1 MIENIAIMK
10 IMGLSALLDIFAP
23 APCAHPPARFA
34 RCSSVRLAL
43 VTGISSSLLTAATP
57 LLMAGSLPEAGWVAT
72 WTASPESSEPGL
84 IPDLNNQTVRMI
96 VHTTV
101 GGNQL
106 RIRLSNAYGT
116 QSLLIGDAHVAV
128 SASPFIPTIVPG
140 TDHALTFGGQGTITI
155 PAGAVILSDPVNF
168 SVTPMTDL
176 SVSLYLPNDTPNAT
190 LTEHYYSLEVF
201 YISPTGDYAGS
212 NQFPDTVPFY
222 SWCLV
227 SSVEVAPQWPT
238 STPKSSVV
246 ALGDSITDGV
256 GSTPTLNDRW
266 TDQLAERLYKSSS
279 VSAPSV
285 VNQGIFG
292 NRLLNDITG
301 QNALARFDRDVL
313 SQAGVRCVI
322 IEEGLNDVATALVY
336 PNEAVTAS
344 QIIWA
349 LTQLIQRGHDQGLTV
364 FGVTL
369 TPFAGS
375 ILYSP
380 AGETERQAVNQFIRT
395 GNAYDGVLDFDQVVR
410 DPSNPSQILPAYDSG
425 DHIHPND
432 AGYQAIAQSIDVLP
446 FFSLGLRR

>member
-1 MIENIAIMK
+1 
-10 IMGLSALLDIFAP
+10 
-23 APCAHPPARFA
+23 
-34 RCSSVRLAL
+34 
-43 VTGISSSLLTAATP
+43 
-57 LLMAGSLPEAGWVAT
+57 
-72 WTASPESSEPGL
+72 
-84 IPDLNNQTVRMI
+84 MI

-116 QSLLIGDAHVAV
+116 QPLLIGDAHVAV
-128 SASPFIPTIVPG
+128 SASPFIPTIVPS
-140 TDHALTFGGQGTITI
+140 TDQALTFGGQGTITI
-155 PAGAVILSDPVNF
+155 PAGAVILSDPVSF
-168 SVTPMTDL
+168 SVTPMADL

-190 LTEHYYSLEVF
+190 LTEHYYSLQVF
-201 YISPTGDYAGS
+201 YIATGDLTGS
-212 NQFPDTVPFY
+212 NQFPDNVPFY
-222 SWCLV
+222 SWCLL
-227 SSVEVAPQWPT
+227 SSVEVVPSWPT
-238 STPKSSVV
+238 STVV

-256 GSTPTLNDRW
+256 GSTPTLDDRW
-266 TDQLAERLYKSSS
+266 TDQLAARLSKSFSIF
-279 VSAPSV
+279 APSI
-285 VNQGIFG
+285 VNQGIAG

-301 QNALARFDRDVL
+301 QNALARFDRDLL

-322 IEEGLNDVATALVY
+322 IEEGLNDVATAVAL
-336 PNEAVTAS
+336 PNEATSAS

-369 TPFAGS
+369 SPFAGS
-375 ILYSP
+375 ILYSA

-432 AGYQAIAQSIDVLP
+432 AGYQAIAQSIDLLP

>member
-1 MIENIAIMK
+1 MLIGMAIMK
-10 IMGLSALLDIFAP
+10 IVDLSTVLDLFSRG
-23 APCAHPPARFA
+23 CRAHPATRSGRP
-34 RCSSVRLAL
+34 SSAKWAL
-43 VTGISSSLLTAATP
+43 VTVLFSLLLPAAAP
-57 LLMAGSLPEAGWVAT
+57 LLKARGFSEPAWVAT
-72 WTASPESSEPGL
+72 WTASPQASEPGL
-84 IPDLNNQTVRMI
+84 IPDLNNQTIRMI
-96 VHTTV
+96 IHPTV

-140 TDHALTFGGQGTITI
+140 TDQALTFGGQGAITI
-155 PAGAVILSDPVNF
+155 PAGAVVLSDPVNF

-176 SVSLYLPNDTPNAT
+176 AISLYLPNDTPNAT

-212 NQFPDTVPFY
+212 NQFPDNVPFY
-222 SWCLV
+222 SWCLL
-227 SSVEVAPQWPT
+227 SSVEVASPWPT
-238 STPKSSVV
+238 STVV

-256 GSTPTLNDRW
+256 GSTQTLNDRW
-266 TDQLAERLYKSSS
+266 TDQLAVRLHNSFGFL
-279 VSAPSV
+279 APSV
-285 VNQGIFG
+285 VNQGIIG

-313 SQAGVRCVI
+313 SQAGARCVI
-322 IEEGLNDVATALVY
+322 IEEGLNDVATAVVF
-336 PNEAVTAS
+336 PNQATTAS

-375 ILYSP
+375 IFYSA

-395 GNAYDGVLDFDQVVR
+395 GKAYDGVLDFDQVVR
-410 DPSNPSQILPAYDSG
+410 DPSNPTQLLPAYDSG
-425 DHIHPND
+425 DHVHPND
-432 AGYQAIAQSIDVLP
+432 AGYQAIANSINLFD
-446 FFSLGLRR
+446 FFGFGLGR

>member
-1 MIENIAIMK
+1 MIIAIAIMK
-10 IMGLSALLDIFAP
+10 IMDLSTLLDIFASTP
-23 APCAHPPARFA
+23 RAHPAERFA
-34 RCSSVRLAL
+34 RCSSVRWAL
-43 VTGISSSLLTAATP
+43 VTGISSLLLTAAAP
-57 LLMAGSLPEAGWVAT
+57 LLMAGLLPESRWVAT
-72 WTASPESSEPGL
+72 WTASPQSSEPGL
-84 IPDLNNQTVRMI
+84 IPDLNNQTIRMI
-96 VHTTV
+96 IHPTV

-140 TDHALTFGGQGTITI
+140 TDQALTFGGQGAITI
-155 PAGAVILSDPVNF
+155 PAGAVVLSDPVNF

-176 SVSLYLPNDTPNAT
+176 AISLYLPNDTPNAT

-212 NQFPDTVPFY
+212 NQFPDNVPFY
-222 SWCLV
+222 SWCLL
-227 SSVEVAPQWPT
+227 SSVEVASPWPT
-238 STPKSSVV
+238 STVV

-256 GSTPTLNDRW
+256 GSTQTLNDRW
-266 TDQLAERLYKSSS
+266 TDQLAVRLHNSFGFL
-279 VSAPSV
+279 APSV
-285 VNQGIFG
+285 VNQGIIG

-313 SQAGVRCVI
+313 SQAGARCVI
-322 IEEGLNDVATALVY
+322 IEEGLNDVATAVAL
-336 PNEAVTAS
+336 PNEATSAS

-369 TPFAGS
+369 SPFAGS
-375 ILYSP
+375 ILYSA

-432 AGYQAIAQSIDVLP
+432 AGYQAIAQSIDLLP

>member
-1 MIENIAIMK
+1 MK
-10 IMGLSALLDIFAP
+10 IMDLPTLLGIFAP
-23 APCAHPPARFA
+23 QPCTYPAARFA
-34 RCSSVRLAL
+34 RCSSVRYAL
-43 VTGISSSLLTAATP
+43 VTGISSLLLTAATP
-57 LLMAGSLPEAGWVAT
+57 LLMAGLLPDSRWVAT
-72 WTASPESSEPGL
+72 WTASPQSSEAGL

-140 TDHALTFGGQGTITI
+140 TDQALTFGGQGTITI

-190 LTEHYYSLEVF
+190 LTEHYYSLDVF

-212 NQFPDTVPFY
+212 NQFPDNVPFY
-222 SWCLV
+222 SWCLL
-227 SSVEVAPQWPT
+227 SSVEVAPLWPT
-238 STPKSSVV
+238 SAVV

-256 GSTPTLNDRW
+256 GSTQTLNDRW
-266 TDQLAERLYKSSS
+266 TDQLAARLYKSFS
-279 VSAPSV
+279 VFAPSI
-285 VNQGIFG
+285 VNQGIIG

-322 IEEGLNDVATALVY
+322 IEEGLNDVATAVVL

-369 TPFAGS
+369 SPFAGS
-375 ILYSP
+375 IFYSP
-380 AGETERQAVNQFIRT
+380 DGETERQAVNQFIRT
-395 GNAYDGVLDFDQVVR
+395 GNAYDGVLDFDQVLR

-432 AGYQAIAQSIDVLP
+432 AGYLAIAQSIDLLP
-446 FFSLGLRR
+446 FFSLSLRR